1 MSTFFNESLDELYR
15 RLFLQSLAD
24 FEKENGYV
32 LVPSPEDNKDAKV
45 LAELIKEKGIKMK
58 PVGDGVT

>member
-1 MSTFFNESLDELYR
+1 MSTLANELYH
-15 RLFLQSLAD
+15 RLFLQSPAD

-32 LVPSPEDNKDAKV
+32 LVPSPEGNKDAKD
-45 LAELIKEKGIKMK
+45 LAELIKEKGIEMK

>member
-1 MSTFFNESLDELYR
+1 MSTFFNKSLNKLYR

-32 LVPSPEDNKDAKV
+32 LIPSPEGNKDAKV

-58 PVGDGVT
+58 PVPCSVT